1 MMESAPELAPQPA
14 DILFV
19 DDEPDARAGV
29 CQLLTTWGHRAQ
41 AVASGR
47 EALSCL
53 KQRKIDLVIMDIRMP
68 RMDGLESS
76 ALIRVT
82 HPFVPIV
89 LLTGA
94 PYDVSPSAMRELHI
108 EGVFQKPLQK
118 SLFEATLNR
127 LQSRMAATGKIVL
140 PVV

>member
-1 MMESAPELAPQPA
+1 MDSAPELALQSA
-14 DILFV
+14 DILIV
-19 DDEPDARAGV
+19 DDEPEVRDGV
-29 CQLLTTWGHRAQ
+29 CQLLTAWGHHAQ

-53 KQRKIDLVIMDIRMP
+53 KQHKIDLVIMDICMP
-68 RMDGLESS
+68 RMDGIESS
-76 ALIRVT
+76 ALIRAA

-89 LLTGA
+89 LLTGVLQ
-94 PYDVSPSAMRELHI
+94 DVPTVAIRDLRI
-108 EGVFQKPLQK
+108 EGVFKKPLQK
-118 SLFEATLNR
+118 SLVEATLNR